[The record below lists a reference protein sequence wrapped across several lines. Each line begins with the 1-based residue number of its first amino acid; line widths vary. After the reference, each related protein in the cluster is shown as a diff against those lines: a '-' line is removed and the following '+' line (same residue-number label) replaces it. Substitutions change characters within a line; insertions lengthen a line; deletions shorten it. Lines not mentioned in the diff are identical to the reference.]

1 MMGISAL
8 YGYFAEKLE
17 EVFHTNQTAIEEAA
31 QVMSHAYQAGHTI
44 FAFGS
49 GHSALL
55 VEEMYY
61 RAGGLP
67 LITPIWDFDV
77 MIHRDPVRASA
88 LERTPGY
95 ARTVLQAVTWNP
107 GDVVWLISNSGRN
120 ALVVEMA
127 RMAREAGVQVIALT
141 SMRHSRVVQAT
152 DARGDKLFDLAD
164 VVLDNGGVLGDAGFL
179 PEGADRPMA
188 PTSTVLGAVLVHAV
202 EVRVME
208 RLAQAGAF
216 PEILRSFN
224 VDDPSQAEAP
234 RA

>member
-1 MMGISAL
+1 MGISAL

-17 EVFHTNQTAIEEAA
+17 GVFHANQTAIEDAA
-31 QVMSHAYQAGHTI
+31 QVMSHAYQTGHTI

-77 MIHRDPVRASA
+77 MIHRDPLRASA

-95 ARTVLQAVTWNP
+95 ASTVLQTITWQP
-107 GDVVWLISNSGRN
+107 GDVLWLISNSGRN

-127 RMAREAGVQVIALT
+127 RMARGAGVTVMALT
-141 SMRHSRVVQAT
+141 SLRHSRAVQPG
-152 DARGDKLFDLAD
+152 DAQGDKLFELAD
-164 VVLDNGGVLGDAGFL
+164 VVLDNCGVLGDAGFL
-179 PEGADRPMA
+179 PEGVDRPMA

-208 RLAQAGAF
+208 HLAQAGVP
-216 PEILRSFN
+216 PEVLRSFN
-224 VDDPSQAEAP
+224 VDDPSPAGACG
-234 RA
+234 A